1 MPGPGGVEAGR
12 ASIRVLP
19 DTSAFASSLEK
30 YLDRMERR
38 LKIEIPTQVNAST
51 LERDIKA
58 VAKTVAAASK
68 VSVPVDLK
76 NEEQV
81 KREFDRLVRDISG
94 KTAEITITASRSTGR
109 VLDDFG
115 RISNAIGATALKV
128 GGLVGALG
136 GVGLAAAGA
145 ASAVA
150 VLSGAVAI
158 VPSAGLAAAAA
169 MATLTIG
176 MSGFDEVL
184 KNLDDPTK
192 FAKALEALSPAAQ
205 AAAIAIRDLK
215 PAADEARKAIQ
226 DRLFAGIAAQIQS
239 LGTTYIPILTN
250 GFGRIAD
257 SINLAARDIADFL
270 NSAQA
275 IGDITNIFD
284 RLDTTFG
291 SLAGSA
297 RPLVQAFLDIAT
309 VGSEFL
315 PGLAEGFT
323 SSAEAF
329 AAFIRQSRETGELKN
344 FIANALAGVKQLVQI
359 VSNLGAILSQIFA
372 QAREVGGGFLGIL
385 VQITDQ
391 LREFAL
397 SAEAATLLR
406 NIFQGIA
413 SVVQGILPVLRE
425 MGTVA
430 SQVIS
435 PAFAALGRDV
445 GEALRSLVPA
455 VRPFGEALAALGP
468 VIGIAAKAVAGL
480 VVALVQAL
488 SPVIVTL
495 APSVGRLVEVLGGGL
510 AGVLN
515 ALAPVIAGVAER
527 LAPLIDLF
535 ANFLASALESI
546 TPLLATI
553 VETGFNVLLAVLEA
567 IAPVLPT
574 VAEAIAQIAGVIGG
588 ALRDAAPV
596 LVDIATALGE
606 LIVAAI
612 QNILPIMPQLIQAFL
627 DLIAAVLPLLPPLL
641 DLATTILPLVV
652 NTAVLEFII
661 ELARIITEL
670 LNAITPLV
678 TVLVESLIPALK
690 VLVEVV
696 SSVFEAIGNI
706 ISGVLSAILGNIK
719 VFIGVLTGDWRL
731 AWDGIKDIVSG
742 AWNII
747 KGVVELG
754 ITSILGPFRGLVG
767 SLGDAA
773 RSAWNAARDA
783 FSSGIDSVVGLVRD
797 LPGKV
802 AGALGNLGST
812 LYNAGKSLIQG
823 FVNGISSMISSATS
837 AASRLI
843 GAVRNFFPFSP
854 AKRGPLSG
862 RGYTSYSGIALA
874 RDFAKSIES
883 GVPLVVSATDRLLGA
898 ARLSTVGGF
907 GSSGSGLYARRE
919 VAVTQNIYPQPLQ
932 SEESIGMA
940 ASRELALALRTG

>member
-38 LKIEIPTQVNAST
+38 LKIEIPTQVNAAG

-68 VSVPVDLK
+68 VSVPADLK

-128 GGLVGALG
+128 GGLVAALG
-136 GVGLAAAGA
+136 GVGIAAAGA

-150 VLSGAVAI
+150 VLSGSVAI
-158 VPSAGLAAAAA
+158 VPAVGLAAAAA

-184 KNLDDPTK
+184 KNLDDPAK
-192 FAKALEALSPAAQ
+192 FAEALEALSPAARE
-205 AAAIAIRDLK
+205 AAIAIRDLK

-226 DRLFAGIAAQIQS
+226 DRLFVGIADQIRS
-239 LGTTYIPILTN
+239 LGTTYIPILIN

-257 SINLAARDIADFL
+257 SINLAARDIGSFL
-270 NSAQA
+270 TSARA
-275 IGDITNIFD
+275 IGDVTNIFD

-297 RPLVQAFLDIAT
+297 KPLVQAFLDIAT

-315 PGLAEGFT
+315 PGLAAGFT

-329 AAFIRQSRETGELKN
+329 AAFIRQSRESGALKD
-344 FIANALAGVKQLVQI
+344 FIANALSGLKQIGQI
-359 VSNLGAILSQIFA
+359 VSNIGSYFSTAFRIAQETGGNFLS
-372 QAREVGGGFLGIL
+372 LL
-385 VQITDQ
+385 VQVTGTV
-391 LREFAL
+391 REFIN
-397 SAEAATLLR
+397 SAEGISYLR
-406 NIFQGIA
+406 NLFGGVAAIIQGFIPVLKEMA
-413 SVVQGILPVLRE
+413 SV
-425 MGTVA
+425 MG
-430 SQVIS
+430 SVIS
-435 PAFAALGRDV
+435 PALASLGRDL
-445 GEALRSLVPA
+445 GAAIQSLVPA
-455 VRPFGEALAALGP
+455 IRPLGEALAALGP

-488 SPVIVTL
+488 SPIIVAL

-515 ALAPVIAGVAER
+515 TIAPVLAQVAER
-527 LAPLIDLF
+527 LAPLISLF
-535 ANFLASALESI
+535 ADFLAAALESI
-546 TPLLATI
+546 TPLLATV

-574 VAEAIAQIAGVIGG
+574 VANAIAQIAGVIGG
-588 ALRDAAPV
+588 ALREAAPV
-596 LVDIATALGE
+596 LVEIATALGE

-641 DLATTILPLVV
+641 ELATTILPLVV

-661 ELARIITEL
+661 ELARIIAEL
-670 LNAITPLV
+670 VNAITPLIA
-678 TVLVESLIPALK
+678 VLVDSLIPALK

-696 SSVFEAIGNI
+696 SSVFSAISDI
-706 ISGVLSAILGNIK
+706 ISGALRIILGNIQA
-719 VFIGVLTGDWRL
+719 FIGLFTGNWSL
-731 AWDGIKDIVSG
+731 MWDGIKNIASG
-742 AWNII
+742 AWQA
-747 KGVVELG
+747 LTG
-754 ITSILGPFRGLVG
+754 IVSAGISSILGPIRGMIG
-767 SLGDAA
+767 PIADAA

-783 FSSGIDSVVGLVRD
+783 FSSGIGEVVGLVSG
-797 LPGKV
+797 LPGRV

-812 LYNAGKSLIQG
+812 LYNAGRSLISG
-823 FVNGISSMISSATS
+823 FVNGISSMISAATS

-898 ARLSTVGGF
+898 ARLSTVNGF
-907 GSSGSGLYARRE
+907 GSSESGLYARRE
-919 VAVTQNIYPQPLQ
+919 VAITQNIYPQPMQ